1 MIIDI
6 ILTFFLAF
14 KANQT
19 ELINEDLNTDELDDL
34 KVHARQKKAAEERMS
49 FSAEILTAKQK

>member
-19 ELINEDLNTDELDDL
+19 ELINEDLNMDELDDL

-49 FSAEILTAKQK
+49 FSAEILTAK

>member
-1 MIIDI
+1 MLIDI
-6 ILTFFLAF
+6 LLTFFLAF

-19 ELINEDLNTDELDDL
+19 ELINEDLHTDELDDL

>member
-6 ILTFFLAF
+6 LLTFFLAF

>member
-1 MIIDI
+1 MLIDI
-6 ILTFFLAF
+6 LLTFFLAF

>member
-49 FSAEILTAKQK
+49 FSAEILTAK

>member
-1 MIIDI
+1 M
-6 ILTFFLAF
+6 
-14 KANQT
+14 
-19 ELINEDLNTDELDDL
+19 DELDDL